1 MVNKSLIERRFKNG
15 IFLTPELLGYDK
27 DDEGNLV
34 INETEAETVKV
45 IYNLYVNG
53 WSSKEIADILTAYG
67 RKTKFGNTEW
77 DSGAISGIIDN
88 ERHCGDVI
96 AHKTYTPDFK
106 THKAVKNDGILPKY
120 RKRDHHDAIVSREVY
135 NAAQMIRASAHYNWH
150 YCYY

>member
-53 WSSKEIADILTAYG
+53 WSSREIADILTAYR
-67 RKTKFGNTEW
+67 RKTKLGNTEW
-77 DSGAISGIIDN
+77 DSGARDIS
-88 ERHCGDVI
+88 
-96 AHKTYTPDFK
+96 T
-106 THKAVKNDGILPKY
+106 
-120 RKRDHHDAIVSREVY
+120 
-135 NAAQMIRASAHYNWH
+135 
-150 YCYY
+150 